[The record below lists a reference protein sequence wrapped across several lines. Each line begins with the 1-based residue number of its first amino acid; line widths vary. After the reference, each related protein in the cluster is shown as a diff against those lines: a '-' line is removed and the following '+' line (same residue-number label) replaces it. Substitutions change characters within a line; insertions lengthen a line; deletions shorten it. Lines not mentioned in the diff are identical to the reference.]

1 MEKFRMVIEENVAI
15 ELSKKGHNL
24 IAQLPSE
31 NYTDRRVYVFANTNA
46 LETDIKEYDK
56 STYYK

>member
-1 MEKFRMVIEENVAI
+1 MDKFRMVIEEKVAI
-15 ELSKKGHNL
+15 ELSQKGHNL

-31 NYTDRRVYVFANTNA
+31 NYMDRRVYVFANTSA